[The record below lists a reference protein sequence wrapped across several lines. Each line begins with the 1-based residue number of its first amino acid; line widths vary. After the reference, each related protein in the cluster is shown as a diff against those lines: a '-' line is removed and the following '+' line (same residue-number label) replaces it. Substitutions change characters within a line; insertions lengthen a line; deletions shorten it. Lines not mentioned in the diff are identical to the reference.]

1 MLRTLNQLQD
11 AEKLQYQK
19 TPRLT
24 SSQIGSILINS
35 GRLTA
40 DEAERILQEQRT
52 GRQRFGDAGI
62 ALGLL
67 TSADID
73 FALSSQF
80 SYPYLIRGQST
91 VSEEVI
97 AAYDPFSKQVEAL
110 RALRSQLV
118 MRWLGVNQQR
128 SAIAIT
134 SAERGDGRSFIAANL
149 AVLFSQ
155 LGQRTLLID
164 ADMRNPR
171 QHQLFGIENRSGLSA
186 ILSGRSGVADVQ
198 RIPSLVDLSILP
210 SGAMPPN
217 PQELLGRPTFPHMLR
232 EFGDAFDVILIDT
245 PPDHDYAD
253 SKTAAARAGAAL
265 VVARKDVSHAGA
277 VGNLVD
283 TMKQTGVM
291 VLGAVLN
298 EY

>member
-1 MLRTLNQLQD
+1 MMNNQIQD
-11 AEKLQYQK
+11 ASHISYNHASQ
-19 TPRLT
+19 LT
-24 SSQIGSILINS
+24 SSQIGNILVDS
-35 GRLTA
+35 GRLTV
-40 DEAERILQEQRT
+40 DEAERILQEQRAR
-52 GRQRFGDAGI
+52 RQRFGDAGI

-67 TSADID
+67 TAADID

-91 VSEEVI
+91 VSEELI
-97 AAYDPFSKQVEAL
+97 AAYEPFSKQVEAL

-118 MRWLGVNQQR
+118 MRWFGVGVQR
-128 SAIAIT
+128 SVLAIT

-171 QHQLFGIENRSGLSA
+171 QHELFGIENRSGLSA
-186 ILSGRSGVADVQ
+186 ILSGRSGLADVQ
-198 RIPSLVDLSILP
+198 RIPSLVALSVLP
-210 SGAMPPN
+210 AGAMPPN
-217 PQELLGRPTFPHMLR
+217 PQELLGRSSFPQMLR
-232 EFGDAFDVILIDT
+232 DFSEEFDVILVDT

-253 SKTAAARAGAAL
+253 GQTAAARAGAAI
-265 VVARKDVSHAGA
+265 VVVRKDASHTGA

-283 TMKQTGVM
+283 SMKHAGVM
-291 VLGAVLN
+291 VVGTVLN